1 MLDDDQIESA
11 QEACLSVCMRC
22 KPPEWTGPDAERPG
36 QRLAQAIA
44 ARLRDQSAGSDAQ
57 PVRLRR
63 IRCMSQCKRACV
75 VAFSGAG
82 RFTYLFGD
90 LDPARDAEAVL
101 EAFGLYRSRPDGF
114 MERPERPEVMRAGIL
129 GRIPP
134 LDPGPRLVESDAV
147 IAGPGF
153 DPHCVEDGK

>member
-1 MLDDDQIESA
+1 MLDHDQDESA

-22 KPPEWTGPDAERPG
+22 KPPEWTGSDAQRPG
-36 QRLAQAIA
+36 QQLAEAIA
-44 ARLRDQSAGSDAQ
+44 ARLRDHPPGPDAQ

-90 LDPARDAEAVL
+90 LDPARDAGAVL
-101 EAFGLYRSRPDGF
+101 EAFALYRSRIDGF
-114 MERPERPEVMRAGIL
+114 MERPERPDVMRAGIL

-134 LDPGPRLVESDAV
+134 LDTGPRLVESDAV
-147 IAGPGF
+147 IARPGLN
-153 DPHCVEDGK
+153 PHHSEDEE

>member
-1 MLDDDQIESA
+1 MLDHDQDESA

-22 KPPEWTGPDAERPG
+22 KPPEWTGPDADRPG
-36 QRLAQAIA
+36 QQLAQAIA
-44 ARLRDQSAGSDAQ
+44 ARLRGNAPGPEAK
-57 PVRLRR
+57 PVRVRR

-75 VAFSGAG
+75 VAFSGVG

-90 LDPARDAEAVL
+90 LAPARDAGAVL
-101 EAFGLYRSRPDGF
+101 EAFALYSSRIDGF

-134 LDPGPRLVESDAV
+134 LDRGLRLIESDAV
-147 IAGPGF
+147 IAHPR
-153 DPHCVEDGK
+153 PNRQYTEDKK